1 RDTGKNTIHIRSI
14 LLLADTL
21 RKDAK
26 NGLRWSYKYY
36 NEDSHGSVPLIS
48 EYDGLRFIFDYF
60 NFSNAPKLFDSSF
73 TIHQSV
79 STVTDHY
86 HLISTEMGYT
96 VLPPELFINNLG
108 YAFMQNKMNEKA
120 YAFFDMNIENY
131 PKSGNVYDSM
141 GDFYSATGDKE
152 KAIDYFRKALAISDN
167 ADTRQKL
174 QKLEQK

>member
-1 RDTGKNTIHIRSI
+1 
-14 LLLADTL
+14 
-21 RKDAK
+21 
-26 NGLRWSYKYY
+26 
-36 NEDSHGSVPLIS
+36 
-48 EYDGLRFIFDYF
+48 
-60 NFSNAPKLFDSSF
+60 
-73 TIHQSV
+73 
-79 STVTDHY
+79 
-86 HLISTEMGYT
+86 MGYT
-96 VLPPELFINNLG
+96 VLPPESFINNLG